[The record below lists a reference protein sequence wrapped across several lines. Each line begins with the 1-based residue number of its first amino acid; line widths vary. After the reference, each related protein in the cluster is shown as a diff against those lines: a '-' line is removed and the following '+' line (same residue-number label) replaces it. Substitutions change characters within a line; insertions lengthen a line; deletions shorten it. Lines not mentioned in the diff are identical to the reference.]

1 MAITYQMN
9 LKPSP
14 FQTIKN
20 GQKVVEM
27 RLNKNGREKI
37 KPGDFIVFNNEQNE
51 EKIKVTVTSVS
62 KFSSFE
68 ELYKNFDKKDLGYLP
83 DQIADPN
90 DMLIYYKKEDI
101 IRFGVL
107 AIGIKLL

>member
-1 MAITYQMN
+1 MAEVYQMN

-14 FQTIKN
+14 FQAIKN

-27 RLNKNGREKI
+27 RLNKNGRDKI
-37 KPGDFIVFNNEQNE
+37 KPGDFIVFNNEQNG

-68 ELYKNFDKKDLGYLP
+68 ELYKNYDKKDLGYLS
-83 DQIADPN
+83 DQQADPN

-107 AIGIKLL
+107 AIMIKLL